1 MKMIS
6 MATPTILSA
15 LESDELGK
23 YGIIIL
29 ILLLSAAEIFNA
41 NSDIDH
47 RFAPFIKICSVFIN
61 PLLMVLIMITITKV
75 LIALWYG

>member
-15 LESDELGK
+15 LEIDELGE

-29 ILLLSAAEIFNA
+29 ILLLSAAEISDA
-41 NSDIDH
+41 NSDIRH
-47 RFAPFIKICSVFIN
+47 RFAPFIEVCNAFIN
-61 PLLMVLIMITITKV
+61 PLLIVLIMITITKAIIV
-75 LIALWYG
+75 IM